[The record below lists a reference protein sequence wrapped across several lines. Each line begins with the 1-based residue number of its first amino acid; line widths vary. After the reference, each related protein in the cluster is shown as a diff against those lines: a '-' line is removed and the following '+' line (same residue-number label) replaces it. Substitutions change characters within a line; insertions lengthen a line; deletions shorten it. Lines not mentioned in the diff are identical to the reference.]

1 MEDFVPTPR
10 RGRCRTPSLGSSFC
24 TRYPRQRRGCGRA
37 DGRPR
42 HAWRADDVLLGPG
55 LRRIAGSLL
64 TVPVFRI
71 AGSSWLTLRLVP
83 IALSVVAAIVV
94 WRVGRRTI
102 GEPAAGV
109 AGGLAWIWPPF
120 VIYKLTHQWG
130 FYASGTLYSALV
142 LLLTLRLAERP
153 SKARAGTFGLVVG
166 LALWQSAQLVPIV
179 VTAIVW
185 AVWRRRSV
193 LRYAWIAAVFA
204 VIGALPSIV
213 WNVCNDWGS
222 SMSPI
227 EDTTTYLHRLHVFAS
242 PLLPML
248 LGLRTP
254 FAEERLL
261 PAIPT
266 LLLYAAIAALS
277 LSAASG
283 RDTITPR
290 CCTWWRWR
298 SRLSTR
304 SRRQRSSAPSRSTWW
319 C

>member
-1 MEDFVPTPR
+1 MEQVAR
-10 RGRCRTPSLGSSFC
+10 RN
-24 TRYPRQRRGCGRA
+24 RQWTVRVR
-37 DGRPR
+37 
-42 HAWRADDVLLGPG
+42 WKILFVLLGAAGVALRVWVHRSALGIPDSDEAVVG
-55 LRRIAGSLL
+55 LMVDHAMRGEPTTFFWGQAYGGSQEALL
-64 TVPVFRI
+64 TVPVFWI

-83 IALSVVAAIVV
+83 IALSVVAAVVV

-213 WNVCNDWGS
+213 WNVRQRLGVVHVPDRRHHDVPAPS
-222 SMSPI
+222 SRVCVPTSTHAVGTADAIHPGAAPARHSHAAA
-227 EDTTTYLHRLHVFAS
+227 LRGHRSAS
-242 PLLPML
+242 
-248 LGLRTP
+248 R
-254 FAEERLL
+254 FRLL
-261 PAIPT
+261 Q
-266 LLLYAAIAALS
+266 
-277 LSAASG
+277 G
-283 RDTITPR
+283 ETP
-290 CCTWWRWR
+290 
-298 SRLSTR
+298 
-304 SRRQRSSAPSRSTWW
+304 
-319 C
+319 